1 MAGYKN
7 PYAKRMKRTLNSI
20 LNRQEFAY
28 DMNADAMYQL
38 YKDQYMQQGMSDMQD
53 TMGDV
58 AAQTGGM
65 ISSAA
70 VAAGNQ
76 AYQMNLT
83 ALNQKIPELYNTA
96 LQRYNTQ
103 TQDLYNQYGLL
114 QSVDNTAYQ
123 RYRDK
128 KADKLAD
135 KEYELQKFKYGL

>member
-65 ISSAA
+65 VSSAA

>member
-1 MAGYKN
+1 MSGYKSK
-7 PYAKRMKRTLNSI
+7 YAKRMKNTLNSI
-20 LNRQEFAY
+20 LNREAFAY
-28 DMNADAMYQL
+28 DMNADAMYNL
-38 YKDQYMQQGMSDMQD
+38 YKDQYMQQGISDMKD

-58 AAQTGGM
+58 AANTGGM
-65 ISSAA
+65 VSSAA

-76 AYQMNLT
+76 AYQTNLT

-96 LQRYNTQ
+96 LTRYNTQ

-128 KADKLAD
+128 RADKLAD
-135 KEYELQKFKYGL
+135 QEYELQKYKYGL